1 MPRRPAVRNHRRRA
15 ALAAFGA
22 MFALAL
28 PSAASASEAHIT
40 PGNNL
45 FVTAPSGEDNDLDIT
60 ENGVN
65 LILNDGEGLTAGAG
79 CAQIN
84 AMRASCPLAG
94 FTNGYVFLD
103 NGEDKVEATT
113 DHPLHIDGSQATK
126 VNFRTTGDGGTTLLG
141 SPGPDVLRT
150 AWSNDTLYGNGGNDS
165 IEGGSGDD
173 QLHGGDGDDV
183 ITPGGGDDEIEGD
196 ADTDSVDY
204 HTRLAPLQIS
214 IDNNKNDGAPGEL
227 DNVHTDV
234 ERVFGGS
241 GSDEITGSPN
251 RDLIQAGAGLDTV
264 SGGGGNDD
272 IHGED
277 GNDELHGDTGIDF
290 VSGGNDRDVVDGGS
304 AGDLVVGGADDDDV
318 TGAQGDDQLSGGA
331 GNDHLDAGI
340 GDDELQG
347 NAGADNLVGGQGRDE
362 ISGGTDDDTVDYS
375 GNAAPLTVDLDGST
389 YDDGAENEGDTVL
402 ADVEN
407 VTGGTGDDNLTGNDQ
422 HNVLIGAQGN
432 DTIDGGTNN
441 DTLIGASG
449 DDTIQSKDGVLDV
462 VDCGIGN
469 DSLDS
474 DPVDQLTDCELPP
487 ATPGGGEGTGQ
498 PPVTPPVTPPIT
510 SPKLVIGAAGRV
522 SRSGVVKLSVS
533 CPKSAGAT
541 CTGTLRLQ
549 RKVKGKVKTLGS
561 KGFKVPAGAKRTLKI
576 KVSKSTAKSVARK
589 PLKVNAAAK
598 STAGASDTSRKVTL
612 KPASRRKR

>member
-15 ALAAFGA
+15 ALVAFGA

-28 PSAASASEAHIT
+28 PSAASASEVHIT
-40 PGNNL
+40 PANNL
-45 FVTAPSGEDNDLDIT
+45 FLTGAAGEDNDVDIT
-60 ENGVN
+60 ENGAN
-65 LILNDGEGLTAGAG
+65 LILNDTEGLTAGAG
-79 CAQIN
+79 CVPIN
-84 AMRASCPLAG
+84 VERASCPLAAFG
-94 FTNGYVFLD
+94 NAYVFVD
-103 NGEDKVEATT
+103 DGENKVEATT
-113 DHPLHIDGSQATK
+113 DHPIHIDGFSADSN
-126 VNFRTTGDGGTTLLG
+126 NFRATGDGTTSLIGG
-141 SPGPDVLRT
+141 SGPDVLRT
-150 AWSNDTLYGNGGNDS
+150 SWSNDTLNGMGGNDNLES
-165 IEGGSGDD
+165 GSGDDELNGGSGDD
-173 QLHGGDGDDV
+173 VL
-183 ITPGGGDDEIEGD
+183 TPGGGDDEINGGSD
-196 ADTDSVDY
+196 LDSVDY

-251 RDLIQAGAGLDTV
+251 RDLIQAGPGLDTV
-264 SGGGGNDD
+264 SGGGGDD
-272 IHGED
+272 EINGED
-277 GNDELHGDTGIDF
+277 GNDELHGGAGVDF

-304 AGDLVVGGADDDDV
+304 AGDLVVGGADDDEV
-318 TGAQGDDQLSGGA
+318 NGAQGDDQLSGGA
-331 GNDHLDAGI
+331 GNDHVDAGI

-362 ISGGTDDDTVDYS
+362 ISGGADDDTVDYS

-407 VTGGTGDDNLTGNDQ
+407 VTGGTGNDKLTGNDQ

-432 DTIDGGTNN
+432 DSIDGGTNN

-449 DDTIQSKDGVLDV
+449 DDSIQSKDGVLDV

-469 DSLDS
+469 DTLDA
-474 DPVDQLTDCELPP
+474 DPVDQLTDCELPVV
-487 ATPGGGEGTGQ
+487 TPGGGEGTGQ

-510 SPKLVIGAAGRV
+510 SPKLVIGAASRV
-522 SRSGVVKLSVS
+522 SRSRVVKLSVS